1 MIKRLGIFGGAFDPV
16 HKGHTQ
22 SLKYISDLKVIDE
35 IQVIPNYASPHNKD
49 IQTEEKHRLKMLEIA
64 FKDIKNIKLNDIE
77 LKNKTKSYTYET
89 LKCFKKIYPEEHLSL
104 IMGLDS
110 LNSFTNWKNWEK
122 ILSLCSL
129 LVLERK
135 LSDSLGLN
143 KELESKISTNYDD
156 FFSGHGKILILKNDL
171 INISSTDVRHKIK
184 NNENL
189 TNMVDD
195 QVLEYISKKSL
206 YKI

>member
-22 SLKYISDLKVIDE
+22 SLKFISGLKIFDE

-49 IQTEEKHRLKMLEIA
+49 IQTDEKHRLKMLEVA
-64 FKDIKNIKLNDIE
+64 LKELEDINLNDIE

-89 LKCFKKIYPEEHLSL
+89 LKYLKNIYPERHLSL
-104 IMGLDS
+104 IIGLDS
-110 LNSFTNWKNWEK
+110 LHSFTTWKNWEN

-135 LSDSLGLN
+135 LNNRLGIN
-143 KELESKISTNYDD
+143 KELESKISADYDD

-171 INISSTDVRHKIK
+171 INISSTEVRMKIK

-189 TNMVDD
+189 TDLVDD
-195 QVLEYISKKSL
+195 QVLKYISNKSL

>member
-22 SLKYISDLKVIDE
+22 SLKFISDLKIIDE

-49 IQTEEKHRLKMLEIA
+49 IQTDEKHRLKMLEVA
-64 FKDIKNIKLNDIE
+64 LKELEDINLNDIE

-89 LKCFKKIYPEEHLSL
+89 LKYLKSIYPDRHLSL
-104 IMGLDS
+104 IIGLDS
-110 LNSFTNWKNWEK
+110 LYSFTTWKNWEN

-135 LSDSLGLN
+135 LNNRLGIN
-143 KELESKISTNYDD
+143 KELESKISADYDD

-171 INISSTDVRHKIK
+171 INISSTEVRMKIK

-189 TNMVDD
+189 TGLVDD
-195 QVLEYISKKSL
+195 QVLKYISNKSL

>member
-1 MIKRLGIFGGAFDPV
+1 MTKRLGIFGGAFDPV

-22 SLKYISDLKVIDE
+22 SLKYISALKIIDE
-35 IQVIPNYASPHNKD
+35 IQVIPNYSSPHNKN
-49 IQTEEKHRLKMLEIA
+49 IQIDEKRRLKMLEIA
-64 FKDIKNIKLNDIE
+64 FKELKNIKLNDIE
-77 LKNKTKSYTYET
+77 LKNKTKSYTYKT
-89 LKCFKKIYPEEHLSL
+89 LKYLKDIYPEKHLSL
-104 IMGLDS
+104 IIGLDS
-110 LNSFTNWKNWEK
+110 LYSFTTWKNWES

-135 LSDSLGLN
+135 LNDSRGL
-143 KELESKISTNYDD
+143 KRELESKISPDYDD

-171 INISSTDVRHKIK
+171 INISSTDVRLKLK
-184 NNENL
+184 NNESL
-189 TNMVDD
+189 TGMVDD

>member
-22 SLKYISDLKVIDE
+22 SLKFISDLKIFDE

-49 IQTEEKHRLKMLEIA
+49 IQTDEKHRLKMLEVA
-64 FKDIKNIKLNDIE
+64 LKELEDINLNDIE

-89 LKCFKKIYPEEHLSL
+89 LKYLKSIYPERHLSL
-104 IMGLDS
+104 IIGLDS
-110 LNSFTNWKNWEK
+110 LYSFTTWKNWEN

-135 LSDSLGLN
+135 LNNRLRIN
-143 KELESKISTNYDD
+143 KELESKISADYDD

-171 INISSTDVRHKIK
+171 INVSSTEVRMKIK

-189 TNMVDD
+189 TGLVDD
-195 QVLEYISKKSL
+195 QVLKYISNKSL

>member
-22 SLKYISDLKVIDE
+22 SLKYISDLKIIDE
-35 IQVIPNYASPHNKD
+35 IQVIPNYASPHNKE
-49 IQTEEKHRLKMLEIA
+49 IQTDEKHRLKMLEIG
-64 FKDIKNIKLNDIE
+64 FKEIKNIKLNDIE

-89 LKCFKKIYPEEHLSL
+89 LKHLKEIYPEQHLSL
-104 IMGLDS
+104 IIGLDS
-110 LNSFTNWKNWEK
+110 LHSFTTWKNWEN

-135 LSDSLGLN
+135 LNYSLGLN
-143 KELESKISTNYDD
+143 KELESKISRDYDD

-171 INISSTDVRHKIK
+171 INISSTEVRHKIK
-184 NNENL
+184 
-189 TNMVDD
+189 
-195 QVLEYISKKSL
+195 
-206 YKI
+206 

>member
-16 HKGHTQ
+16 HQGHTQ
-22 SLKYISDLKVIDE
+22 SLKYISDLKIIDE

-49 IQTEEKHRLKMLEIA
+49 IQTDEKHRLKMLKIA
-64 FKDIKNIKLNDIE
+64 FKGLKNIKLNDIE
-77 LKNKTKSYTYET
+77 LKNKTKSYTFET
-89 LKCFKKIYPEEHLSL
+89 LKYLNEIYPETHLSL
-104 IMGLDS
+104 IIGLDS
-110 LNSFTNWKNWEK
+110 FYSFTTWKNWEN

-135 LSDSLGLN
+135 LDGSFGLN
-143 KELESKISTNYDD
+143 KDLENKISSDFDD
-156 FFSGHGKILILKNDL
+156 FFSGHGKVLILKNDL
-171 INISSTDVRHKIK
+171 INISSTEVRLRLK

-189 TNMVDD
+189 KGLVDH
-195 QVLEYISKKSL
+195 QVLEYISNKSL

>member
-16 HKGHTQ
+16 HKGHTR
-22 SLKYISDLKVIDE
+22 SLKYISDLKIIDE

-49 IQTEEKHRLKMLEIA
+49 IQTDEKDRLKMLEIA
-64 FKDIKNIKLNDIE
+64 FKEIKNIELNDIE

-89 LKCFKKIYPEEHLSL
+89 LKYFKEFYPEQHLSL

-135 LSDSLGLN
+135 LNNSLGLN

>member
-22 SLKYISDLKVIDE
+22 SLKYISDLKIIDE

-49 IQTEEKHRLKMLEIA
+49 IQTNEKHRLKMLEIA
-64 FKDIKNIKLNDIE
+64 FKEIKNIKLNDIE

-89 LKCFKKIYPEEHLSL
+89 LKSLKDIHPEKHLSL
-104 IMGLDS
+104 IIGLDS
-110 LNSFTNWKNWEK
+110 LYSFTTWKNWEN

-135 LSDSLGLN
+135 LNVSLGLN
-143 KELESKISTNYDD
+143 KELESKISPDLDD

-171 INISSTDVRHKIK
+171 INISSSDVRLKLK
-184 NNENL
+184 NNEDL
-189 TNMVDD
+189 TNMVDG
-195 QVLEYISKKSL
+195 QVLEYISIKSL

>member
-22 SLKYISDLKVIDE
+22 SLQYISDLKIIDE

-49 IQTEEKHRLKMLEIA
+49 IRIDEKHRLKMLEIA
-64 FKDIKNIKLNDIE
+64 LKKIENIKVNDIE

-89 LKCFKKIYPEEHLSL
+89 VKSLKDTHPEKHLSL
-104 IMGLDS
+104 IIGLDS
-110 LNSFTNWKNWEK
+110 LYSFTTWKNWEN

-135 LSDSLGLN
+135 LNYSSGLN
-143 KELESKISTNYDD
+143 KELESKISSDYDD
-156 FFSGHGKILILKNDL
+156 FFSSHGKILILKNDL
-171 INISSTDVRHKIK
+171 INISSTEVRLKLK

-189 TNMVDD
+189 TGLIDD
-195 QVLEYISKKSL
+195 QVSEYISNKSL

>member
-22 SLKYISDLKVIDE
+22 SLKYISDLKIIDE
-35 IQVIPNYASPHNKD
+35 IQVIPNYSSPHNKN
-49 IQTEEKHRLKMLEIA
+49 IQIDEKHRLKMLEIA
-64 FKDIKNIKLNDIE
+64 FKELKNIKLNDIE
-77 LKNKTKSYTYET
+77 LKSKTKSYTFKT
-89 LKCFKKIYPEEHLSL
+89 LKCLKDIYPEKHLSL
-104 IMGLDS
+104 IIGLDS
-110 LNSFTNWKNWEK
+110 LYSFTTWKNWES

-135 LSDSLGLN
+135 LNDSRGL
-143 KELESKISTNYDD
+143 KRELESKISPDYDD

-171 INISSTDVRHKIK
+171 INISSTDVRLKLK

-189 TNMVDD
+189 TGMVDD
-195 QVLEYISKKSL
+195 EVLEYISNKSL
-206 YKI
+206 YKV

>member
-1 MIKRLGIFGGAFDPV
+1 
-16 HKGHTQ
+16 
-22 SLKYISDLKVIDE
+22 
-35 IQVIPNYASPHNKD
+35 
-49 IQTEEKHRLKMLEIA
+49 MLEIA
-64 FKDIKNIKLNDIE
+64 FKEIKNIKLNDIE

-89 LKCFKKIYPEEHLSL
+89 LKCLKEIYPEKHLSL
-104 IMGLDS
+104 IIGLDS
-110 LNSFTNWKNWEK
+110 LYSFTTWKNWEN

-135 LSDSLGLN
+135 FSDSLELN
-143 KELESKISTNYDD
+143 KELERKISPDYDD

-171 INISSTDVRHKIK
+171 INISSTEVRLKIK

-189 TNMVDD
+189 TDMIDD
-195 QVLEYISKKSL
+195 QVLEYILNKSL

>member
-22 SLKYISDLKVIDE
+22 SLKYISDLKIIDE
-35 IQVIPNYASPHNKD
+35 IQVIPNYASPHNKE
-49 IQTEEKHRLKMLEIA
+49 IQTDEKHRLKMLEIA
-64 FKDIKNIKLNDIE
+64 FKEIKNIKLNNIE
-77 LKNKTKSYTYET
+77 LKNKTKSYTHET
-89 LKCFKKIYPEEHLSL
+89 LKHLKEIYPEQHLSL
-104 IMGLDS
+104 IIGLDS
-110 LNSFTNWKNWEK
+110 LNSFTTWRNWEN

-135 LSDSLGLN
+135 LNDSLGLN
-143 KELESKISTNYDD
+143 KELESKISNNYDD

-189 TNMVDD
+189 TDLVDD

>member
-22 SLKYISDLKVIDE
+22 SLKFISDLKIFDE
-35 IQVIPNYASPHNKD
+35 IQVIPNYASPHDKD
-49 IQTEEKHRLKMLEIA
+49 IQTDEKHRLKMLEVA
-64 FKDIKNIKLNDIE
+64 LKELEDINLNDIE

-89 LKCFKKIYPEEHLSL
+89 LKYLKSIYPERHLSL
-104 IMGLDS
+104 IIGLDS
-110 LNSFTNWKNWEK
+110 LYSFTTWKNWEN

-135 LSDSLGLN
+135 LNNRLGIN
-143 KELESKISTNYDD
+143 KELESKISADYDD
-156 FFSGHGKILILKNDL
+156 FFSGHGKILILKNHL
-171 INISSTDVRHKIK
+171 INISSTEVRMKIK

-189 TNMVDD
+189 TGLVDD
-195 QVLEYISKKSL
+195 QVLKYISNKSL

>member
-22 SLKYISDLKVIDE
+22 SLKYISDLKIIDE

-49 IQTEEKHRLKMLEIA
+49 IQTNEKHRLKMLEIA
-64 FKDIKNIKLNDIE
+64 FKEIKNIKLNDIE

-89 LKCFKKIYPEEHLSL
+89 LKYLKDIHPEKHLSL
-104 IMGLDS
+104 IIGLDS
-110 LNSFTNWKNWEK
+110 LYSFTTWKNWEN

-135 LSDSLGLN
+135 LDVSLGLN
-143 KELESKISTNYDD
+143 KELESKISPDFED
-156 FFSGHGKILILKNDL
+156 FFSSHGKILILKNDL
-171 INISSTDVRHKIK
+171 INISSSEVRLKLK
-184 NNENL
+184 NNEDL
-189 TNMVDD
+189 TNVVDD
-195 QVLEYISKKSL
+195 QVLEYISIKSL

>member
-1 MIKRLGIFGGAFDPV
+1 MIKRLGIFGGAFDPI

-22 SLKYISDLKVIDE
+22 LLKYISDLEIIDE

-49 IQTEEKHRLKMLEIA
+49 IQADEKHRLKMLEIA
-64 FKDIKNIKLNDIE
+64 FKGLKNIKLNNIE

-89 LKCFKKIYPEEHLSL
+89 LKCLKDIYPEKHLSL
-104 IMGLDS
+104 IIGLDS
-110 LNSFTNWKNWEK
+110 LYSFTSWKNWEK

-129 LVLERK
+129 LVLGRK
-135 LSDSLGLN
+135 LNDSLRLN
-143 KELESKISTNYDD
+143 SDLESRISPDYED

-171 INISSTDVRHKIK
+171 INISSTDVRLKLK

-189 TNMVDD
+189 KGIVDD
-195 QVLEYISKKSL
+195 QVLEYISSKSL
-206 YKI
+206 Y

>member
-22 SLKYISDLKVIDE
+22 SLKYISDLKIIDE

-49 IQTEEKHRLKMLEIA
+49 IQIDEKHRLKMLEVA
-64 FKDIKNIKLNDIE
+64 FKEIKNIKLNDIE

-89 LKCFKKIYPEEHLSL
+89 LNCLKDIYPEQHLSL
-104 IMGLDS
+104 IIGLDS
-110 LNSFTNWKNWEK
+110 LYSFTTWKNWEN

-135 LSDSLGLN
+135 LNDSLELN
-143 KELESKISTNYDD
+143 KELERKISLNYDD

-189 TNMVDD
+189 TDMVDD
-195 QVLEYISKKSL
+195 QVLEYISNKSL

>member
-22 SLKYISDLKVIDE
+22 SLKYISDLKIIDE

-49 IQTEEKHRLKMLEIA
+49 IQTDEKHRLKMLEIA
-64 FKDIKNIKLNDIE
+64 FKEIKNIKVNDIE
-77 LKNKTKSYTYET
+77 LKNKTKSYMYET
-89 LKCFKKIYPEEHLSL
+89 LKSLTDTYPKEHLSL
-104 IMGLDS
+104 IIGLDS
-110 LNSFTNWKNWEK
+110 LYSFTTWKNWEN

-135 LSDSLGLN
+135 FNDSLGLN
-143 KELESKISTNYDD
+143 KELESEISPDYDD
-156 FFSGHGKILILKNDL
+156 FFSGNGKILILKNDL
-171 INISSTDVRHKIK
+171 INISSTDVRLKIK

-189 TNMVDD
+189 TDMVDD
-195 QVLEYISKKSL
+195 QVLEYISNKTL

>member
-22 SLKYISDLKVIDE
+22 SIKYINDLKIIDE

-49 IQTEEKHRLKMLEIA
+49 IQTDDKHRLKMLEIA
-64 FKDIKNIKLNDIE
+64 FKELKNIKLNHIE

-89 LKCFKKIYPEEHLSL
+89 LKYLKGIYPKKHISL
-104 IMGLDS
+104 IIGLDS
-110 LNSFTNWKNWEK
+110 LFSFTTWKNWEN

-135 LSDSLGLN
+135 LNDSLRLSS
-143 KELESKISTNYDD
+143 ELESKISPDYED
-156 FFSGHGKILILKNDL
+156 FFSSHGKILILKNDL
-171 INISSTDVRHKIK
+171 VNISSTDVRLKLK

-189 TNMVDD
+189 TGMVDD
-195 QVLEYISKKSL
+195 QVLEYISNKSL
-206 YKI
+206 YKF

>member
-1 MIKRLGIFGGAFDPV
+1 MTKRLGIFGGAFDPV

-22 SLKYISDLKVIDE
+22 SLKYISDLKIIDE
-35 IQVIPNYASPHNKD
+35 IQVIPNYSSPHNKN
-49 IQTEEKHRLKMLEIA
+49 IQIDEKHRLKMLEIA
-64 FKDIKNIKLNDIE
+64 FKELKNIKLNDIE
-77 LKNKTKSYTYET
+77 LKNKTKSYTYKT
-89 LKCFKKIYPEEHLSL
+89 LKYLKDIYPEKHLSL
-104 IMGLDS
+104 IIGLDS
-110 LNSFTNWKNWEK
+110 LYSFTTWKNWES

-135 LSDSLGLN
+135 LNDSRGLK
-143 KELESKISTNYDD
+143 KELESKISPDYDD

-171 INISSTDVRHKIK
+171 INISSTDVRLKLK
-184 NNENL
+184 NNESL
-189 TNMVDD
+189 TGMVDD